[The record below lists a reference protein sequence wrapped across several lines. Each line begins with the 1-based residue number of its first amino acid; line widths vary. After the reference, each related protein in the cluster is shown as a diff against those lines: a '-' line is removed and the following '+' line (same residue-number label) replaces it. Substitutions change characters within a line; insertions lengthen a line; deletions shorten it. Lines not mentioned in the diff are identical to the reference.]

1 MGTAK
6 KTTKAIVDTKRRR
19 EMTDSDVQRL
29 IKKQVRENRE
39 ALEILAKVLS
49 RGQTPPLPAL

>member
-39 ALEILAKVLS
+39 ALEILAKY
-49 RGQTPPLPAL
+49 